1 MTQFSDDIYL
11 GAANT
16 GITAGNNG
24 GTGIGPMGRSYTFD
38 VVPAALAANNIATS
52 QTAAGAGNLTL
63 TAGAGVTSVARAD
76 GYSVLQVDTPRN
88 VRVTSGGNDTGLT
101 FTVTGWDLYGQPMS
115 EAITGASGAAAAGKK
130 AFSQVYT
137 VAASGATASN
147 VTVGTGDVLGLPAR
161 LYDINHVISVKWAS
175 VLADDA
181 ATVVAGDATSPATTT
196 TGDVRGTV
204 DPSSATNG
212 SRRLTVTYF
221 LGGIASGPDATRA
234 GALGV
239 NQNLVG

>member
-1 MTQFSDDIYL
+1 MTQYSDSLFL

-16 GITAGNNG
+16 GITTDNNG
-24 GTGIGPMGRSYTFD
+24 GTGVGPMGRTHTFD
-38 VVPAALAANNIATS
+38 VVPAALAANNIAAS
-52 QTAAGAGNLTL
+52 QTASGAGNLTL
-63 TAGAGVTSVARAD
+63 TAGAGVTSVARTD
-76 GYSVLQVDTPRN
+76 GATVLQVDTPRN
-88 VRVTSGGNDTGLT
+88 VRVTSGGNDTGVT
-101 FTVTGWDLYGQPMS
+101 FTVTGWDLYGQAMS
-115 EAITGASGAAAAGKK
+115 EAITGVSGSVASGKK

-147 VTVGTGDVLGLPAR
+147 VTVGTGDVLGLPFR
-161 LYDINHVISVKWAS
+161 LYDVNHVIACKWAS
-175 VLADDA
+175 ALAQDS
-181 ATVVAGDATSPATTT
+181 ATVVAGDATTATTT

-212 SRRLTVTYF
+212 SRRLTVTTY

-239 NQNLVG
+239 NQNLAS